1 MKLVHS
7 FGSAFEAI
15 AMISTSRVAF
25 ALLLVEFEGFNQSL
39 I

>member
-7 FGSAFEAI
+7 FSSAFEVI
-15 AMISTSRVAF
+15 AMILSSRVAF
-25 ALLLVEFEGFNQSL
+25 ALLLVEFEDFNQSL